1 MALTATST
9 IKTFTVVSDHLSM
22 VKPKLIALPPY
33 RDNNIVYRVKEKIDM
48 DKFVDE
54 FANELGT
61 KRMNFPKTIVY
72 VRTYTDCYK
81 IYSLMRKKLGL
92 AFTDPPGYPNIAGY
106 RLADMFSRVQTAE
119 KREEVF
125 S

>member
-1 MALTATST
+1 
-9 IKTFTVVSDHLSM
+9 
-22 VKPKLIALPPY
+22 
-33 RDNNIVYRVKEKIDM
+33 M

-81 IYSLMRKKLGL
+81 IYSLMNKKLGL

-106 RLADMFSRVQTAE
+106 RLADVFSRVQTAE
-119 KREEVF
+119 KREEVLQLF
-125 S
+125 SEGDGRLRFLIATTAFRMGGY